1 MCTYFGSIDRRTH
14 CCQDALIENQVPTQL
29 LIGAPATEGT
39 GRTGAP
45 ASPFVTRLP
54 ASQRKVVAWSTHVHR
69 LPVQEL
75 LIDRSFVTNLS
86 NEACGRSV
94 SRGRCKKRWRKT
106 TVAHTDAELTRDL
119 IQRRSGPCAELDR
132 RYVGDITYIGTWEG

>member
-1 MCTYFGSIDRRTH
+1 M
-14 CCQDALIENQVPTQL
+14 
-29 LIGAPATEGT
+29 
-39 GRTGAP
+39 
-45 ASPFVTRLP
+45 
-54 ASQRKVVAWSTHVHR
+54 AWSTHVHR